1 MTSSLTSGLQWLG
14 LLSFTILFAPTCL
27 AVGCLLASFG
37 SRPLL
42 EERGA
47 FDLDGTPVRYEVFS
61 LSRSSNQPK
70 WLVTFIRRYNLDLL
84 PSLASGE
91 RGRLSPAAVARLWRE
106 DLARR
111 A

>member
-14 LLSFTILFAPTCL
+14 LLSFTILFAPIGL
-27 AVGCLLASFG
+27 ASGCLPASFG
-37 SRPLL
+37 SPPLL

-47 FDLDGTPVRYEVFS
+47 FDLDGTPVSNEIYS
-61 LSRSSNQPK
+61 LSRSSKQPK

-84 PSLASGE
+84 PSLASGV

-106 DLARR
+106 ELARR